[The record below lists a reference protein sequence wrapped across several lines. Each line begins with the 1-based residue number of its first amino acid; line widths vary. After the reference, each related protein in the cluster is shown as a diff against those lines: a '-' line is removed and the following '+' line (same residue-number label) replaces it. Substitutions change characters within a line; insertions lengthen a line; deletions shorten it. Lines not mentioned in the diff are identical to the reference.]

1 MVIWALRAIFVLLS
15 GSIGYSVAQICRM
28 DDVLKG
34 IVVGVLLALLVI
46 MIEALSSRR
55 PISSIS
61 AILFGL
67 LIGFILARFF
77 TEAVFL
83 MLGPDA
89 YKMVGTEI
97 RQARDDKGNL
107 TIKHEPVVTEQDFR
121 NAVSLGMTCI
131 FCYLG
136 VSIFYQTRDRFRF
149 IIPYVEFRRAQQ
161 GPRPVVLDT
170 SVIIDGR
177 VADVVDA
184 RFVDGPV
191 VIPRFVLAE
200 LQTIADSEDRYRRDR
215 GRRGLDVLDRLRHNP
230 DIDISIRETYE
241 GSGRAVDAQLI
252 DFVKGIDGRMVT
264 TDFNLTKIAQIQGID
279 VLNLNDLSNAL
290 RPVALIGD
298 ELEVELIKPGE
309 EPGQAVGYLP
319 DGTMVVVE
327 EARDKIG
334 GSVSV
339 LVNRVLRTTGGHMVF
354 CKVKE

>member
-1 MVIWALRAIFVLLS
+1 MVTWVFRAIFVLLG
-15 GSIGYSVAQICRM
+15 GSVGYSVAQICRM

-34 IVVGVLLALLVI
+34 ILVGVLLALLVI
-46 MIEALSSRR
+46 VVEAISSRR

-77 TEAVFL
+77 TEGVFL

-97 RQARDDKGNL
+97 RQKRDEKGNWI
-107 TIKHEPVVTEQDFR
+107 IKHEPAVNEQDFR

-149 IIPYVEFRRAQQ
+149 IIPYVEFRRAEQ
-161 GPRPVVLDT
+161 GPRPLVLDT

-177 VADVVDA
+177 IADVVEA
-184 RFVDGPV
+184 KLLEGTV
-191 VIPRFVLAE
+191 VVPRFVLTE
-200 LQTIADSEDRYRRDR
+200 LQGVADSDDRHKRSR
-215 GRRGLDVLDRLRHNP
+215 GRRGLDVLDRLRHNS
-230 DIDISIRETYE
+230 DIDVSIREAYE
-241 GSGRAVDAQLI
+241 GGGKSVDMQLV
-252 DFVKGIDGRMVT
+252 DFARGIDARIAT
-264 TDFNLTKIAQIQGID
+264 TDFNLSKIAQIQGID
-279 VLNLNDLSNAL
+279 VVNLNDLSNAL
-290 RPVALIGD
+290 KPMVLPGD

-319 DGTMVVVE
+319 DGTMVVAE
-327 EARDKIG
+327 HARERIG
-334 GSVSV
+334 TAAT
-339 LVNRVLRTTGGHMVF
+339 LVAHRVLQTTGGHLVF